1 VFWIIRDSRGT
12 LLDEI
17 RGGWTGAIFLKAICT
32 TPYNDKRLHR
42 EILMAED
49 QKKALEHIL
58 RAGLDAVDPERAIRK
73 YVRRKGNQ
81 LLVGDRSYAL
91 DGFKRILLIGAGKGT
106 APMAKALEEILED
119 HLTEGRIIVKYGY
132 GMPLKKTHTM
142 EAGHPIPD
150 EAGLRATEEVLR
162 LVQESTGEDLI
173 ICAFSGGGSA
183 LLTAPSA
190 SLSLDQKQESTRLL
204 LESGATINE
213 INAIRKHLSRTK
225 GGWLAKTAYPAT
237 LVSLILSDVIGD
249 RLDVI
254 ASGPTVADESTF
266 KDCASIIERYD
277 LADKL
282 PQGVMEYFQRG
293 AAGMVP
299 ETPKV
304 GDPVFSKVQNLI
316 VGNNRGALLA
326 AQEQAIS
333 LGYNT
338 MILSSQI
345 EGEAREVAQVF
356 ASIGKE
362 ISQSGLPIA
371 PPACVLAGGETTVT
385 IRGEGR
391 GGRNQ
396 ELALACAISI
406 DGWEGIFLL
415 SAGTDGTDGP
425 TDAAG
430 AIVSG
435 LTCTWARQAGLNP
448 YSYLSANDSYS
459 FFESLGDLVKTG
471 PTRTNVMDII
481 CMVVED
487 AEP

>member
-1 VFWIIRDSRGT
+1 
-12 LLDEI
+12 
-17 RGGWTGAIFLKAICT
+17 
-32 TPYNDKRLHR
+32 
-42 EILMAED
+42 MAED
-49 QKKALEHIL
+49 PKKALEHIL
-58 RAGLDAVDPERAIRK
+58 RAGLKAVDPERAVRK
-73 YVRRKGNQ
+73 YVRRKGNR
-81 LLVGDRSYAL
+81 LFVGDRSYAL
-91 DGFKRILLIGAGKGT
+91 DRFKRILLIGAGKGT
-106 APMAKALEEILED
+106 APMAKALEEIFGD
-119 HLTEGRIIVKYGY
+119 YLTDGWIIVKYGY
-132 GMPLKKTHTM
+132 GMPLEKTHTM

-150 EAGLRATEEVLR
+150 EAGLKATEVVLDQIR
-162 LVQESTGEDLI
+162 ECTEEDLI

-183 LLTAPSA
+183 LLAAPA
-190 SLSLDQKQESTRLL
+190 SPINLDQKQETTRLL
-204 LESGATINE
+204 LDSGATINE

-225 GGWLAKTAYPAT
+225 GGWLAKTADPAT

-254 ASGPTVADESTF
+254 ASGPTVPDESTF
-266 KDCASIIERYD
+266 ADCTEIIQRYD
-277 LADKL
+277 LVDRL
-282 PQGVMEYFQRG
+282 PETVAEYFRQGG
-293 AAGMVP
+293 AGIVP

-304 GDPVFSKVQNLI
+304 GDPVFSRVQNLI

-333 LGYNT
+333 LGYKT

-356 ASIGKE
+356 AAIGKE
-362 ISQSGLPIA
+362 ICQAGLPIS
-371 PPACVLAGGETTVT
+371 PPACVLAGGEPTVT
-385 IRGEGR
+385 IQGKGK

-406 DGWEGIFLL
+406 DGWDRIFLL

-435 LTCTWARQAGLNP
+435 LTCRRARQADLNP
-448 YSYLSANDSYS
+448 YSYLLANDSYS
-459 FFESLGDLVKTG
+459 FFESLGDLLKTG

-481 CMVVED
+481 CMLVED

>member
-1 VFWIIRDSRGT
+1 
-12 LLDEI
+12 
-17 RGGWTGAIFLKAICT
+17 
-32 TPYNDKRLHR
+32 
-42 EILMAED
+42 MAED

-58 RAGLDAVDPERAIRK
+58 RAGLKAVDPERAVRK
-73 YVRRKGNQ
+73 YVRRKGNR
-81 LLVGDRSYAL
+81 LFVGDRSYAL
-91 DGFKRILLIGAGKGT
+91 DRFKRILLIGAGKGT
-106 APMAKALEEILED
+106 APMAKALEDILGD
-119 HLTEGRIIVKYGY
+119 YLTEGWIIVKYGY
-132 GMPLKKTHTM
+132 GMPLEKTHTM

-150 EAGLRATEEVLR
+150 EAGLKATEVVLHQIR
-162 LVQESTGEDLI
+162 ECTEEDLI

-183 LLTAPSA
+183 LLPAPSPPIN
-190 SLSLDQKQESTRLL
+190 LDQKQETTHLL
-204 LESGATINE
+204 LDSGATINE
-213 INAIRKHLSRTK
+213 INAIRKHLSGTK
-225 GGWLAKTAYPAT
+225 GGWLAKTAVPAT

-254 ASGPTVADESTF
+254 ASGPTVPDESTF
-266 KDCASIIERYD
+266 ADCTEIIQRYD
-277 LADKL
+277 LVDRL
-282 PQGVMEYFQRG
+282 PETVAEYFRQGG
-293 AAGMVP
+293 AGIVP

-304 GDPVFSKVQNLI
+304 GDPAFSRVQNLI

-333 LGYNT
+333 LGYKT

-356 ASIGKE
+356 AAIGKE
-362 ISQSGLPIA
+362 ICQAGLPIS
-371 PPACVLAGGETTVT
+371 PPACVLAGGEPTVT
-385 IRGEGR
+385 IQGKGK

-406 DGWEGIFLL
+406 DGWDRIFLL

-435 LTCTWARQAGLNP
+435 LTCRRARQADLNP
-448 YSYLSANDSYS
+448 YSYLLANDSYS
-459 FFESLGDLVKTG
+459 FFESLGDLLKTG

-481 CMVVED
+481 CMVVD
-487 AEP
+487 T

>member
-1 VFWIIRDSRGT
+1 
-12 LLDEI
+12 
-17 RGGWTGAIFLKAICT
+17 
-32 TPYNDKRLHR
+32 
-42 EILMAED
+42 MAED
-49 QKKALEHIL
+49 QKKALEHIF
-58 RAGLDAVDPERAIRK
+58 RAGIEAVDPERAVRK
-73 YVRRKGNQ
+73 YVRRKGNR
-81 LLVGDRSYAL
+81 LFVGDRSYAL
-91 DGFKRILLIGAGKGT
+91 DRFKRILLIGAGKGT
-106 APMAKALEEILED
+106 APMAKALEDILGD
-119 HLTEGRIIVKYGY
+119 HLTEGWIIVKYGY
-132 GMPLKKTHTM
+132 GMPLEKTHTM

-150 EAGLRATEEVLR
+150 EAGLKATQVVLDQIR
-162 LVQESTGEDLI
+162 ECTEEDLI

-183 LLTAPSA
+183 LLPAPSPPIN
-190 SLSLDQKQESTRLL
+190 LDQKQETTRLL
-204 LESGATINE
+204 LDSGATINE
-213 INAIRKHLSRTK
+213 INAIRKHLSRSK
-225 GGWLAKTAYPAT
+225 GGWLAKTADPAT

-254 ASGPTVADESTF
+254 ASGPTVPDESTF
-266 KDCASIIERYD
+266 ADCTEIIQRYD
-277 LADKL
+277 LVDRL
-282 PQGVMEYFQRG
+282 PETVAEYFRQGG
-293 AAGMVP
+293 AGIVP

-304 GDPVFSKVQNLI
+304 GDPAFSRVQNLI

-333 LGYNT
+333 LGYKT

-356 ASIGKE
+356 AAIGKE
-362 ISQSGLPIA
+362 ICQAGLPIS
-371 PPACVLAGGETTVT
+371 PPACVLAGGEPTVT
-385 IRGEGR
+385 IQGKGK

-406 DGWEGIFLL
+406 DGWDRIFLL

-435 LTCTWARQAGLNP
+435 LTCRRARQADLNP
-448 YSYLSANDSYS
+448 YSYLLANDSYS
-459 FFESLGDLVKTG
+459 FFESLGDLLKTG

-481 CMVVED
+481 CMLVED

>member
-1 VFWIIRDSRGT
+1 MMMI
-12 LLDEI
+12 
-17 RGGWTGAIFLKAICT
+17 
-32 TPYNDKRLHR
+32 DKYK
-42 EILMAED
+42 EILGR
-49 QKKALEHIL
+49 IL
-58 RAGLDAVDPERAIRK
+58 KAGLDAVDPEAAVRK
-73 YVRRKGNQ
+73 WVFRKGST
-81 LLVGDRSYAL
+81 LFVGDRDYDL
-91 DGFKRILLIGAGKGT
+91 DRYERVLLVGAGKGT
-106 APMAKALEEILED
+106 APMAKAVEEILGD
-119 HLTEGRIIVKYGY
+119 HLTSGWIIVKYGY
-132 GMPLKKTHTM
+132 GIPLHKTHTM

-150 EAGLRATEEVLR
+150 EAGLGAADSLLHTIGECGE
-162 LVQESTGEDLI
+162 EDLI

-183 LLTAPSA
+183 LLPAPCPP
-190 SLSLDQKQESTRLL
+190 LSLDEKQQTTRLL
-204 LESGATINE
+204 LESGATIDE
-213 INAIRKHLSRTK
+213 INAIRKHLSRIK

-237 LVSLILSDVIGD
+237 LVSLLLSDVVGD

-254 ASGPTVADESTF
+254 ASGPTVPDETTF
-266 KDCASIIERYD
+266 GDCISIVEKYR
-277 LADKL
+277 LAGKL
-282 PQGVMEYFQRG
+282 PKAVTTLFHQG
-293 AAGMVP
+293 AAGSIP
-299 ETPKV
+299 ETPKK
-304 GDPVFSKVQNLI
+304 GDEVFSKVQNLI
-316 VGNNRGALLA
+316 VGNNRNALLA

-371 PPACVLAGGETTVT
+371 PPACILAGGEPTVT
-385 IRGEGR
+385 IRGQGK

-406 DGWEGIFLL
+406 DGWYRIALL

-430 AIVSG
+430 AIVDG
-435 LTCTWARQAGLNP
+435 TTCRRAREADLNP
-448 YSYLSANDSYS
+448 NAFLMANDSYS

-481 CMVVED
+481 CVLVKE
-487 AEP
+487 